1 MDAVEYIKEAKRIC
15 KSRSVCKSV
24 SSKCPLLDENGHCTA
39 TADICAADIIEK
51 TENAV
56 HIVEQWAKDNPIK
69 TRQSEFLRMF
79 PKAEIKDDY
88 LWMCP
93 KYINYDYNPEENC
106 HEISCSDCK
115 RKFWL
120 TEVTDND

>member
-1 MDAVEYIKEAKRIC
+1 MDAVEYIKTIHRLCESQNGYSGC
-15 KSRSVCKSV
+15 SG
-24 SSKCPLLDENGHCTA
+24 CPLLNEDDYCSIVDARERA
-39 TADICAADIIEK
+39 ED
-51 TENAV
+51 V
-56 HIVEQWAKDNPIK
+56 VQIVEQWAKDHPVK

-79 PKAEIKDDY
+79 PKAEMKDDY

>member
-1 MDAVEYIKEAKRIC
+1 MDVEYTKTLRRLCESQANC
-15 KSRSVCKSV
+15 PE
-24 SSKCPLLDENGHCTA
+24 CPLHENCEEDNYGYCNGNA
-39 TADICAADIIEK
+39 SEYVEK
-51 TENAV
+51 SV

>member
-1 MDAVEYIKEAKRIC
+1 MDAVEYTKTLRRLCESQANC
-15 KSRSVCKSV
+15 PE
-24 SSKCPLLDENGHCTA
+24 CPLHETCEEDNYGYCNGNA
-39 TADICAADIIEK
+39 SEYVEK
-51 TENAV
+51 SV

>member
-1 MDAVEYIKEAKRIC
+1 MDAVEYTKTLRRLCESQANC
-15 KSRSVCKSV
+15 PE
-24 SSKCPLLDENGHCTA
+24 CPLHENCEEDNYGYCNGNA
-39 TADICAADIIEK
+39 SEYVEK
-51 TENAV
+51 SV

>member
-1 MDAVEYIKEAKRIC
+1 MDAVEYTKTLRRLCESQANC
-15 KSRSVCKSV
+15 PE
-24 SSKCPLLDENGHCTA
+24 CPLHENCEEDNYGYCNGNA
-39 TADICAADIIEK
+39 SEYVEK
-51 TENAV
+51 SV

-120 TEVTDND
+120 TEVTP

>member
-1 MDAVEYIKEAKRIC
+1 MDAVEYTKTLRRLCESQANC
-15 KSRSVCKSV
+15 PE
-24 SSKCPLLDENGHCTA
+24 CPLHENCEEDNYGYCNGNA
-39 TADICAADIIEK
+39 SEYVEK
-51 TENAV
+51 SF

>member
-1 MDAVEYIKEAKRIC
+1 MDAVEYIKTMQRLCESQNGYSGC
-15 KSRSVCKSV
+15 SG
-24 SSKCPLLDENGHCTA
+24 CPLLNEDDYCSIVDARERA
-39 TADICAADIIEK
+39 ED
-51 TENAV
+51 V
-56 HIVEQWAKDNPIK
+56 VQIVEQWAKDHPVK
-69 TRQSEFLRMF
+69 TRQSEFLKMF
-79 PKAEIKDDY
+79 PNAEIKDDY

-93 KYINYDYNPEENC
+93 KYINYDYNPEGNC